1 MRPQVQDA
9 QDVELV
15 SPADDLVEAN
25 GRAEFDVADSQV
37 GQRRHARPRDRFSI
51 HRNVLRTTL
60 FARIYDIVLQRLC
73 SFQHRLDNRSAAATV
88 GRSEER
94 LVVKEWVSKC
104 RCVWWP

>member
-37 GQRRHARPRDRFSI
+37 GQRRHARPRARFSI
-51 HRNVLRTTL
+51 QRNVLRTTL

-73 SFQHRLDNRSAAATV
+73 
-88 GRSEER
+88 RSEEHTSELQSLIR
-94 LVVKEWVSKC
+94 ISYAVLCLKHKNNTIQQH
-104 RCVWWP
+104 